1 MSRNRTCHLAK
12 VHYGAG
18 LHRGPI
24 PRESHSSW
32 IRHPYLSLA
41 KAAKGV
47 YIHGVRRTRL
57 SLYYL
62 AAYLL
67 GAGIALI
74 FAPALALTLLFASG
88 HYGDVMPRLLGVV
101 LLALGII
108 VVQIIRHR
116 VEVLYPTT
124 LIVRA
129 FIVVVLLALLVYSRD
144 PLFISLLVVV
154 GFGMVL
160 TGASY
165 LRDRR
170 ATVPAMQPGR

>member
-1 MSRNRTCHLAK
+1 M
-12 VHYGAG
+12 
-18 LHRGPI
+18 
-24 PRESHSSW
+24 
-32 IRHPYLSLA
+32 
-41 KAAKGV
+41 
-47 YIHGVRRTRL
+47 RRTRL

-74 FAPALALTLLFASG
+74 FAPSLALTLLFASG

-101 LLALGII
+101 LLALGIVI
-108 VVQIIRHR
+108 VQIIRHQ
-116 VEVLYPTT
+116 VEVLYTTT
-124 LIVRA
+124 LIVRTL
-129 FIVVVLLALLVYSRD
+129 IVAVLAGLLVYSRD

-165 LRDRR
+165 WRDRQ
-170 ATVPAMQPGR
+170 AAAAAGSIGR